1 MQIKL
6 VFILSFVFFD
16 LEPKANAW
24 ALSVPTILT
33 V

>member
-6 VFILSFVFFD
+6 VFILSFVFSN
-16 LEPKANAW
+16 LEAKANAW